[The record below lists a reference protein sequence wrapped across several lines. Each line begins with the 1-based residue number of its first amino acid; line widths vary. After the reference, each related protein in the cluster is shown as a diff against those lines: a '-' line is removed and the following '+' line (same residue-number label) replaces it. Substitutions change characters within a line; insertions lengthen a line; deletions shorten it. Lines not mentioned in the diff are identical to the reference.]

1 MGRKICHSHS
11 GGENLFMKFFETK
24 LKGLYVIELEIP
36 EMDERGFFTRI
47 WDRKI
52 FQDKG
57 LNSDLVQISSSFN
70 KTRGTIRGMHFQKK
84 PFAEVKLVR
93 CTRGK
98 IFDVIID
105 LRTKSNTFMKWIS
118 VELNS
123 DNLKMLYIPE
133 GFAHGFQT
141 LEDNTEVSYQ
151 MTQYYMPEFAEGI
164 RWNDIQFN
172 IDWPIKFPILS
183 EKDKKYSDFDSGNFQ
198 NE

>member
-1 MGRKICHSHS
+1 M
-11 GGENLFMKFFETK
+11 NTK
-24 LKGLYVIELEIP
+24 TTAEDTNEDSSVEDSEKQEL
-36 EMDERGFFTRI
+36 
-47 WDRKI
+47 
-52 FQDKG
+52 
-57 LNSDLVQISSSFN
+57 
-70 KTRGTIRGMHFQKK
+70 
-84 PFAEVKLVR
+84 
-93 CTRGK
+93 
-98 IFDVIID
+98 
-105 LRTKSNTFMKWIS
+105 
-118 VELNS
+118 ELNS

>member
-1 MGRKICHSHS
+1 
-11 GGENLFMKFFETK
+11 
-24 LKGLYVIELEIP
+24 
-36 EMDERGFFTRI
+36 
-47 WDRKI
+47 
-52 FQDKG
+52 
-57 LNSDLVQISSSFN
+57 
-70 KTRGTIRGMHFQKK
+70 
-84 PFAEVKLVR
+84 
-93 CTRGK
+93 
-98 IFDVIID
+98 
-105 LRTKSNTFMKWIS
+105 MKWIS

-164 RWNDIQFN
+164 RWDDTQFN

-183 EKDKKYSDFDSGNFQ
+183 EKDNKYSDFDSGNFQ